1 MSDKVTSEDLA
12 AQIKAFENKG
22 GKIEEDAKSRSDLQD
37 YTLLDVGVRNKRVY
51 LILEDENEKVIAASP
66 EKNRHMLVLKEDIGK
81 EFTISMRSHDE
92 GFKEKAPY
100 NGEFLSL
107 SAINTIEFSEEN
119 TAEATAEPN
128 KEGLTP

>member
-1 MSDKVTSEDLA
+1 MPDKITSEELA
-12 AQIKAFENKG
+12 KQMKAFENKG

-37 YTLLDVGVRNKRVY
+37 YTLLDMGVRNKRVY

-66 EKNRHMLVLKEDIGK
+66 EKNRHMVVLKEDIGK

-100 NGEFLSL
+100 NGEFFSL

-119 TAEATAEPN
+119 TAKATTEPN
-128 KEGLTP
+128 EEDLTP

>member
-1 MSDKVTSEDLA
+1 MPDKITSEDLA
-12 AQIKAFENKG
+12 EQMKDFENRG

-37 YTLLDVGVRNKRVY
+37 YTLLDMGVRNKRVY

-66 EKNRHMLVLKEDIGK
+66 EKNGHMLVLKEDIGK
-81 EFTISMRSHDE
+81 EFTISMLSNDE
-92 GFKEKAPY
+92 SFKEKAPY

-119 TAEATAEPN
+119 TAKATAEPD
-128 KEGLTP
+128 KEDLTP

>member
-51 LILEDENEKVIAASP
+51 LILEDENEKVIAAAP